1 MKQLFTSVV
10 AAGALTGILTGAAA
24 AQGSRC
30 TRETLSVRGVPLTA
44 SYCISSETTAATA
57 HDISVAVA
65 ESYVTA
71 RGSLSQQ
78 NTLQFISGENASRFI
93 EDVPLTR
100 LGLAD
105 ASQAAFVGDSYDRD
119 VVPAKAIG
127 MTTAWLIGDA
137 VKAPP
142 DPAQVDFTE
151 ARQVRTT
158 AQFAH
163 AVAGINETN
172 AMRGNRG

>member
-30 TRETLSVRGVPLTA
+30 TRETLSVKGVPLTA

-100 LGLAD
+100 LGLEGVLHVTLVYRGGTIRIESALLTP
-105 ASQAAFVGDSYDRD
+105 G
-119 VVPAKAIG
+119 AI
-127 MTTAWLIGDA
+127 AI
-137 VKAPP
+137 K
-142 DPAQVDFTE
+142 
-151 ARQVRTT
+151 
-158 AQFAH
+158 
-163 AVAGINETN
+163 
-172 AMRGNRG
+172 